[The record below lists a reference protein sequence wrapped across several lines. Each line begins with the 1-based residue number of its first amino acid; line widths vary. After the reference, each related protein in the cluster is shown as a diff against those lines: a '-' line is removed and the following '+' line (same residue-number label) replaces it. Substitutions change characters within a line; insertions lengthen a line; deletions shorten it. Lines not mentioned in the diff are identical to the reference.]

1 MNWLPK
7 KKIDRKIGCAAAANY
22 MSAMRDILNDLEQD
36 PNHDPVRRAQE
47 NMRRPLPKRFY
58 TNVTTSGDDGAY
70 KVLLDERVVRT
81 PGGAELV
88 LPTARAAELVAAEYA
103 AQGEHIDP
111 MAMPVT
117 RLVNTA
123 VDGVATDPQVV
134 LEDILRYA
142 STDLLCYRAG
152 SPERLVE
159 QQRQAWDPVLDWIET
174 TLGARFVLAEG
185 VMHVEQPK
193 ETLSSL
199 GTYLVQRREVFRL
212 SSLHVMTTLMGSA
225 LLALAI
231 EAEILDAEQGWS
243 AAHIDEDWNISQWGE
258 DAEAAARRSARH
270 RDMMA
275 AVELLRAL

>member
-1 MNWLPK
+1 
-7 KKIDRKIGCAAAANY
+7 
-22 MSAMRDILNDLEQD
+22 MREILNDLDQD
-36 PNHDPVRRAQE
+36 PNRDPVRRAQE

-58 TNVTTSGDDGAY
+58 TNVTATGEEGAY
-70 KVLLDERVVRT
+70 KVLLDERPVRT
-81 PGGAELV
+81 PAGAELV
-88 LPTARAAELVAAEYA
+88 LPTEEAAQLVVAEYA

-111 MAMPVT
+111 MSMPVT

-123 VDGVATDPQVV
+123 VDGVASDPQAV

-142 STDLLCYRAG
+142 STDLLCYRAS

-159 QQRQAWDPVLDWIET
+159 RQRELWDPVLDWIES

-185 VMHVEQPK
+185 VMHVEQPR
-193 ETLSSL
+193 ETLAAL

-225 LLALAI
+225 LLALAV
-231 EAEILDAEQGWS
+231 EAGLLDAEQGWS
-243 AAHIDEDWNISQWGE
+243 AAHVDEDWNISQWGE
-258 DAEAAARRSARH
+258 DSEATARRAFRK

-275 AVELLRAL
+275 AVDLLQAL